1 MSMSTKNK
9 RTPIDVDQ
17 WHRKNHF
24 NFYKTFPDPNFNI
37 CFSLDIT
44 KAYQFSKAQKLSPFL
59 VLMYLSS
66 QACNSVEA
74 FKRRI
79 NTQSQ
84 PYVLDVVTPSAT
96 VADSD
101 GIFNFCNM
109 VHCQNLKEFI
119 TLNSKHVESALQEV
133 PLSAIENSDD
143 QIFYSITPW
152 LSFTSYKHAKGEGF
166 LDIPRIVFG
175 KFNKQEHCITMPV
188 SIELHHAIADAIDIA
203 KYQQSF
209 TDHMKQLSLKM

>member
-1 MSMSTKNK
+1 MLTENK
-9 RTPIDVDQ
+9 RTPIQVEQ

-37 CFSLDIT
+37 CFLLDIT
-44 KAYQFSKAQKLSPFL
+44 EAYEFAKVQQLSPFL

-66 QACNSVEA
+66 QASNSVEA

-84 PYVLDVVTPSAT
+84 PYVLDFVTPSAT
-96 VADSD
+96 VANSD
-101 GIFNFCNM
+101 GVFNFCNM
-109 VHCQNLKEFI
+109 DHSKNLQEFI
-119 TLNSKHVESALQEV
+119 TLNSKYIESALQEV
-133 PLSAIENSDD
+133 PLSNIENRDD

-152 LSFTSYKHAKGEGF
+152 LNFTSYKHAKGEGF
-166 LDIPRIVFG
+166 LDTPRIVFG
-175 KFNKQEHCITMPV
+175 KFNKQERAITMPV

-209 TDHMKQLSLKM
+209 TDHMSQLSLTT